1 MDKKKKSGMTPE
13 KALEVYPE
21 NKSNLRM
28 LRVKKGLS
36 QVDLAN
42 ASKVKLRIIQT
53 YENGQR
59 NIDSAKLE
67 TLCNLSETLDCK
79 IIDILESEELKEKFK
94 KVK

>member
-1 MDKKKKSGMTPE
+1 MEKRKKSGMTPE

-21 NKSNLRM
+21 NKSNLKM

-36 QVDLAN
+36 QNDLSV
-42 ASKVKLRIIQT
+42 ASNVNIRNIQT

-59 NIDSAKLE
+59 NIDGAGLE
-67 TLCNLSETLDCK
+67 ILCDLCRVLDCT
-79 IIDILESEELKEKFK
+79 IADILESEELKEKYK